1 MGAEGLTLDLKRPG
15 AGPLVVLTLQHTV
28 LVLVL
33 MVYPLAVAQ
42 AIHLDSLQTSTL
54 IVGTILASAVA
65 TAMQVARTPW
75 GSGQLGVYIPTPL
88 HLSALIFAGTGG
100 LAMIAGYALILCAC
114 QLLISRLLP
123 ALRVCFPAEVCG
135 VVVIGLGMSITPTAL
150 MQVTGAS
157 SIRAETVQGLDLAVA
172 VLTLITIIAATL
184 FNKGRF
190 RLVAVGAGLLV
201 GSIVGGL
208 YGLIAPADLA
218 QLQSKP
224 WLGLPSLGLA
234 VPEFNMAIVPIAIV
248 LALINSIDNLGVQ
261 VGIQRLVNP
270 DWRQVDL
277 QQGAGSVR
285 ANAVGDGA
293 AGLLVGMPVGLS
305 SAHVGL
311 MFATRT
317 TARILAP
324 ATALLLVV
332 LVFMPKIIAVL
343 ELIPRPVIGALLVYT
358 AGCMIV
364 DGMQLTQS
372 RLLSDR
378 RRLTVGLSLVAGLL
392 PLILP
397 GLGHGL
403 PPMFRPIYESSLSVA
418 AIVAV
423 SLTLLFRLGIR
434 SQNQVPSSVDLFDFD
449 QIAAYFNDLGQQW
462 GARRNMIGRATR
474 ATAEAVEALGLLGV
488 SRAEIQCDAQ
498 FDEDILE
505 IVLNYRGPRLDCPEL
520 RPSVAGLDDAQ
531 HLVRMAGHLVRQMVD
546 RLTQTEQADGLG
558 HRIVMRFED

>member
-1 MGAEGLTLDLKRPG
+1 M
-15 AGPLVVLTLQHTV
+15 VLTLQHTV

-293 AGLLVGMPVGLS
+293 AGLLAGMPVGLS

>member
-1 MGAEGLTLDLKRPG
+1 MDHKRPG

-293 AGLLVGMPVGLS
+293 AGLLAGMPVGLS

>member
-1 MGAEGLTLDLKRPG
+1 MELKRLA
-15 AGPLVVLTLQHTV
+15 AGPLAVLTLQHTA

-42 AIHLDSLQTSTL
+42 AIHLDSIQTHTL
-54 IVGTILASAVA
+54 IVGTILACAVA
-65 TAMQVARTPW
+65 TAMQVARAPW

-100 LAMIAGYALILCAC
+100 LPMIAGYALILCLC
-114 QLLISRLLP
+114 QLLIARLLP

-135 VVVIGLGMSITPTAL
+135 VVVIALGMSITPTAL

-157 SIRAETVQGLDLAVA
+157 SIKAETVQGMDLGVA
-172 VLTLITIIAATL
+172 ALTLITITAATL

-201 GSIVGGL
+201 GTLAGVL
-208 YGLIAPADLA
+208 YGLIAPTDLER
-218 QLQSKP
+218 LQSMP
-224 WLGLPSLGLA
+224 WLGLPTLGVGL
-234 VPEFNMAIVPIAIV
+234 PEFNMAIVPVAVV

-261 VGIQRLVNP
+261 VGIQRLVNA

-277 QQGAGSVR
+277 RQGAGSVQ
-285 ANAVGDGA
+285 ANALGDGT
-293 AGLLVGMPVGLS
+293 AGLLAGMPVGLS

-311 MFATRT
+311 MFATRS
-317 TARILAP
+317 TARMIAL

-332 LVFMPKIIAVL
+332 LVFMPKIIALL
-343 ELIPRPVIGALLVYT
+343 ELIPKPVIGALLVYT

-364 DGMQLTQS
+364 DGMQLTQT

-397 GLGHGL
+397 GLGHEL
-403 PPMFRPIYESSLSVA
+403 PSMFRPIYESSLSVA

-423 SLTLLFRLGIR
+423 CLTLIFRIGIR
-434 SQNQVPSSVDLFDFD
+434 NQCHVPASVDLFDFD
-449 QIAAYFNDLGQQW
+449 QVAACFNDLGQQW
-462 GARRNMIGRATR
+462 GARRDMVARAAR

-488 SRAEIQCDAQ
+488 SRREIQCDVR

-505 IVLNYRGPRLDCPEL
+505 IVLNYRGPRLDCPER
-520 RPSVAGLDDAQ
+520 RPSIEGLDNEQ

-546 RLTQTEQADGLG
+546 RLTQTEQADGLS

>member
-1 MGAEGLTLDLKRPG
+1 
-15 AGPLVVLTLQHTV
+15 
-28 LVLVL
+28 
-33 MVYPLAVAQ
+33 
-42 AIHLDSLQTSTL
+42 
-54 IVGTILASAVA
+54 
-65 TAMQVARTPW
+65 
-75 GSGQLGVYIPTPL
+75 
-88 HLSALIFAGTGG
+88 
-100 LAMIAGYALILCAC
+100 MIAGYALILCAC

>member
-1 MGAEGLTLDLKRPG
+1 MGAEGLTLDHKRPG

>member
-1 MGAEGLTLDLKRPG
+1 MGAEGLTLDHKRPG

-234 VPEFNMAIVPIAIV
+234 VPEFNMAIVPMAIV